1 MAFMGAVLHGLGKAV
16 RAAGKKAGKAAP
28 GGGGTQ
34 DGSQAG
40 SASTGQKL
48 KQNYKNWIA
57 SGQQSRPKQ
66 QLDLSPKFAPRSVPS
81 MKHGGRVK
89 KTGLHLL
96 HKGEHVIPAA
106 KRSAKSGSHKRVLVK
121 L

>member
-1 MAFMGAVLHGLGKAV
+1 MAFMGAALHGLKGLAG
-16 RAAGKKAGKAAP
+16 AGKKAGKAAP
-28 GGGGTQ
+28 GTGGAQ
-34 DGSQAG
+34 AGSQAG

-48 KQNYKNWIA
+48 KQGYKNWTKQ
-57 SGQQSRPKQ
+57 GNEQRRPKQ
-66 QLDLSPKFAPRSVPS
+66 ELDLSPKFAARGVPS

-89 KTGLHLL
+89 TTGLHIL

-106 KRSAKSGSHKRVLVK
+106 KRSARSGSRKRVLVK